1 MVLPPVVTV
10 DDASKAAAQMYGWQA
25 EAVALTGE
33 RDKNYLL
40 RTAEAGDVVL
50 KFINPAEEAAETD
63 LQIQV
68 LLWLE
73 QHNCAVMVP
82 KTLRTAAGELVGD
95 YAVGDQVY
103 KVRAYTYLNG
113 VSVAQAQM
121 SDAMQQSFGEH
132 AAQLVLALEG
142 FDQPALSRVLLW
154 DVMHLNQLRAWAEE
168 VLSQDEL
175 GQCVF
180 AYLDRFEQTI
190 LPALQALPQQVIHGD
205 ISKSNTVASSADAA
219 SIHGVLDFGDLC
231 KAPRVVELAVAAS
244 YALDAETGDL
254 QAALAR
260 VVDGYAA
267 VLPLSSE
274 ESTLVFD
281 LIIARLVQRI
291 VISEWRAS
299 HFPNNRDYILR
310 STAQARQLLGRLMHI
325 SEAQKQSGKGQGN
338 A

>member
-1 MVLPPVVTV
+1 MVSPPVVTI
-10 DDASKAAAQMYGWQA
+10 DDASKVAADLYGWKA
-25 EAVALTGE
+25 EAIALTGE

-40 RTAEAGDVVL
+40 HTQEAGDVVL

-68 LLWLE
+68 LLWLA
-73 QHNCAVMVP
+73 QQNCAVVVP
-82 KTLRTAAGELVGD
+82 KALRSRTGDLVCDYTVGE
-95 YAVGDQVY
+95 QVY

-121 SDAMQQSFGEH
+121 GAALQQSFGTQ
-132 AAQLVLALEG
+132 AAQLVRALEG
-142 FDQPALSRVLLW
+142 FDHPALSRVLLW

-168 VLSQDEL
+168 VLPQDEM
-175 GQCVF
+175 GQFVF
-180 AYLDRFEQTI
+180 AYLNQFGQTI
-190 LPALQALPQQVIHGD
+190 LPVLQALPQQVIHGD
-205 ISKSNTVASSADAA
+205 ISKSNTVASSADAT

-254 QAALAR
+254 QAALAGI
-260 VVDGYAA
+260 VAAYAA
-267 VLPLSSE
+267 VLPLSE
-274 ESTLVFD
+274 AESALIPD

-310 STAQARQLLGRLMHI
+310 SNAQARQLLGQLMQV
-325 SEAQKQSGKGQGN
+325 SAANK
-338 A
+338 

>member
-1 MVLPPVVTV
+1 MVSPPVVTI
-10 DDASKAAAQMYGWQA
+10 DDASKVAADLYGWQA
-25 EAVALTGE
+25 EAIALTGE

-40 RTAEAGDVVL
+40 HTQEAGDVVL

-68 LLWLE
+68 LLWLA
-73 QHNCAVMVP
+73 QQNCAVVVP
-82 KTLRTAAGELVGD
+82 KALRSRTGDLVCDYTVGE
-95 YAVGDQVY
+95 QVY

-121 SDAMQQSFGEH
+121 GAALQQSFGAQ
-132 AAQLVLALEG
+132 AAQLVRALEG
-142 FDQPALSRVLLW
+142 FDHPALSRVLLW

-168 VLSQDEL
+168 VLPQDEM
-175 GQCVF
+175 GQFVF
-180 AYLDRFEQTI
+180 AYLDQFEQTI
-190 LPALQALPQQVIHGD
+190 LPVLQALPQQVIHGD
-205 ISKSNTVASSADAA
+205 ISKSNTVASSADAS

-254 QAALAR
+254 QAALAGI
-260 VVDGYAA
+260 VAAYAA
-267 VLPLSSE
+267 VLPLSE
-274 ESTLVFD
+274 AESALIPD

-310 STAQARQLLGRLMHI
+310 SNAQARQLLGQLMQV
-325 SEAQKQSGKGQGN
+325 SAANK
-338 A
+338 

>member
-1 MVLPPVVTV
+1 MVSPPVVTV
-10 DDASKAAAQMYGWQA
+10 DDASKVAADLYGWQA
-25 EAVALTGE
+25 EAIALTGE

-40 RTAEAGDVVL
+40 RTQEAGDVVL

-68 LLWLE
+68 LLWLA
-73 QHNCAVMVP
+73 QQNCAVVVP
-82 KTLRTAAGELVGD
+82 KALRSRTGDLVCDYTVGE
-95 YAVGDQVY
+95 QVY

-121 SDAMQQSFGEH
+121 GAALQQSFGAQ
-132 AAQLVLALEG
+132 AAQLVRALEG
-142 FDQPALSRVLLW
+142 FDHPALSRVLLW

-168 VLSQDEL
+168 VLPQDEM
-175 GQCVF
+175 GQFVF
-180 AYLDRFEQTI
+180 AYLDQFEQTI
-190 LPALQALPQQVIHGD
+190 LPVLQALPQQVIHGD
-205 ISKSNTVASSADAA
+205 ISKSNTVASSADAS

-254 QAALAR
+254 QAALAGI
-260 VVDGYAA
+260 VAAYAA
-267 VLPLSSE
+267 VLPLSE
-274 ESTLVFD
+274 AESALIPD
-281 LIIARLVQRI
+281 LIVARLVQRI

-310 STAQARQLLGRLMHI
+310 SNAQARQLLGQLMQV
-325 SEAQKQSGKGQGN
+325 SAANK
-338 A
+338 

>member
-1 MVLPPVVTV
+1 MVSPPVVTI
-10 DDASKAAAQMYGWQA
+10 DDASKVAADLYGWKA
-25 EAVALTGE
+25 EAIALTGE

-40 RTAEAGDVVL
+40 HTQEAGDVVL

-68 LLWLE
+68 LLWLA
-73 QHNCAVMVP
+73 QQNCAVVVP
-82 KTLRTAAGELVGD
+82 KALRSRTGDLVCDYTVGE
-95 YAVGDQVY
+95 QVY

-121 SDAMQQSFGEH
+121 GAALQQSFGAQ
-132 AAQLVLALEG
+132 AAQLVRALEG
-142 FDQPALSRVLLW
+142 FDHPALSRVLLW

-168 VLSQDEL
+168 VLPQDEM
-175 GQCVF
+175 GQFVF
-180 AYLDRFEQTI
+180 AYLNQFEQTI
-190 LPALQALPQQVIHGD
+190 LPVLQALPQQVIHGD
-205 ISKSNTVASSADAA
+205 ISKSNTVASSADAT

-254 QAALAR
+254 QAALAGI
-260 VVDGYAA
+260 VAAYAA
-267 VLPLSSE
+267 VLPLSE
-274 ESTLVFD
+274 AESALIPD

-310 STAQARQLLGRLMHI
+310 SNAQARQLLGQLMQV
-325 SEAQKQSGKGQGN
+325 SAANK
-338 A
+338 

>member
-1 MVLPPVVTV
+1 MVSPPVVTI
-10 DDASKAAAQMYGWQA
+10 DDASKVAADLYGWQA
-25 EAVALTGE
+25 EAIALTGE

-40 RTAEAGDVVL
+40 HTQEAGDVVL

-68 LLWLE
+68 LLWLA
-73 QHNCAVMVP
+73 QQNCAVVVP
-82 KTLRTAAGELVGD
+82 KALRSRTGDLVCDYTVGE
-95 YAVGDQVY
+95 QVY

-121 SDAMQQSFGEH
+121 GAALQQSFGTQ
-132 AAQLVLALEG
+132 AAQLVRALEG
-142 FDQPALSRVLLW
+142 FDHPALSRVLLW

-168 VLSQDEL
+168 VLPQDEM
-175 GQCVF
+175 GQFVF
-180 AYLDRFEQTI
+180 AYLDQFEQTI
-190 LPALQALPQQVIHGD
+190 LPVLQALPQQVIHGD
-205 ISKSNTVASSADAA
+205 ISKSNTVASSADAT

-254 QAALAR
+254 QAALAGI
-260 VVDGYAA
+260 VAAYAA
-267 VLPLSSE
+267 VLPLSE
-274 ESTLVFD
+274 AESALIPD

-310 STAQARQLLGRLMHI
+310 SNAQARQLLGQLMQV
-325 SEAQKQSGKGQGN
+325 SAANK
-338 A
+338 

>member
-1 MVLPPVVTV
+1 MVSPPVVTI
-10 DDASKAAAQMYGWQA
+10 DDASKVAADLYGWKA
-25 EAVALTGE
+25 EAIALTGE

-40 RTAEAGDVVL
+40 HTQEAGDVVL

-68 LLWLE
+68 LLWLA
-73 QHNCAVMVP
+73 QQNCAVVVP
-82 KTLRTAAGELVGD
+82 KALRSRTGDLVCDYTVGE
-95 YAVGDQVY
+95 QVY

-121 SDAMQQSFGEH
+121 GAALQQSFGAQ
-132 AAQLVLALEG
+132 AAQLVRALEG
-142 FDQPALSRVLLW
+142 FDHPALSRVLLW

-168 VLSQDEL
+168 VLPQDEM
-175 GQCVF
+175 GQFVF
-180 AYLDRFEQTI
+180 AYLDQFEQTI
-190 LPALQALPQQVIHGD
+190 LPVLQALPQQVIHGD
-205 ISKSNTVASSADAA
+205 ISKSNTVASSADAS

-254 QAALAR
+254 QAALAGI
-260 VVDGYAA
+260 VAAYAA
-267 VLPLSSE
+267 VLPLSE
-274 ESTLVFD
+274 AESALIPD

-310 STAQARQLLGRLMHI
+310 SNAQARQLLGRLMQVY
-325 SEAQKQSGKGQGN
+325 ATNK
-338 A
+338 

>member
-1 MVLPPVVTV
+1 MVSPPVVTV
-10 DDASKAAAQMYGWQA
+10 DDASKVAADLYGWQA
-25 EAVALTGE
+25 EAIALTGE

-40 RTAEAGDVVL
+40 HTQEAGDVVL

-68 LLWLE
+68 LLWLA
-73 QHNCAVMVP
+73 QQNCAVVVP
-82 KTLRTAAGELVGD
+82 KALRSRTGDLVCDYTVGE
-95 YAVGDQVY
+95 QVY

-121 SDAMQQSFGEH
+121 GAALQQSFGTQ
-132 AAQLVLALEG
+132 AAQLVRALEG
-142 FDQPALSRVLLW
+142 FDHPALSRVLLW

-168 VLSQDEL
+168 VLPQDEM
-175 GQCVF
+175 GQFVF
-180 AYLDRFEQTI
+180 AYLDQFEQTI
-190 LPALQALPQQVIHGD
+190 LPVLQALPQQVIHGD
-205 ISKSNTVASSADAA
+205 ISKSNTVASSADAT

-254 QAALAR
+254 QAALAGI
-260 VVDGYAA
+260 VAAYAA
-267 VLPLSSE
+267 VLPLSE
-274 ESTLVFD
+274 AESALIPD

-310 STAQARQLLGRLMHI
+310 SNAQARQLLGQLMQV
-325 SEAQKQSGKGQGN
+325 SAANK
-338 A
+338 

>member
-1 MVLPPVVTV
+1 MVSPPVVTI
-10 DDASKAAAQMYGWQA
+10 DDASKVAADLYGWKA
-25 EAVALTGE
+25 EAIALTGE

-40 RTAEAGDVVL
+40 HTQEAGDVVL

-68 LLWLE
+68 LLWLA
-73 QHNCAVMVP
+73 QQNCAVVVP
-82 KTLRTAAGELVGD
+82 KALRSRTGDLVCDYTVGE
-95 YAVGDQVY
+95 QVY

-121 SDAMQQSFGEH
+121 GAALQQSFGTQ
-132 AAQLVLALEG
+132 AAQLVRALEG
-142 FDQPALSRVLLW
+142 FDHPALSRVLLW

-168 VLSQDEL
+168 VLPQDEM
-175 GQCVF
+175 GQFVF
-180 AYLDRFEQTI
+180 AYLNQFEQTI
-190 LPALQALPQQVIHGD
+190 LPVLQALPQQVIHGD
-205 ISKSNTVASSADAA
+205 ISKSNTVASSADAT

-254 QAALAR
+254 QAALAGI
-260 VVDGYAA
+260 VAAYAA
-267 VLPLSSE
+267 VLPLSE
-274 ESTLVFD
+274 AESALIPD

-310 STAQARQLLGRLMHI
+310 SNAQARQLLGQLMQV
-325 SEAQKQSGKGQGN
+325 SAANK
-338 A
+338 

>member
-1 MVLPPVVTV
+1 MVSPPVVTI
-10 DDASKAAAQMYGWQA
+10 DDASKVAADLYGWKA
-25 EAVALTGE
+25 EAIALTGE

-40 RTAEAGDVVL
+40 HTQEAGDVVL

-68 LLWLE
+68 LLWLA
-73 QHNCAVMVP
+73 QQNCAVVVP
-82 KTLRTAAGELVGD
+82 KALRSRTGDLVCDYTVGE
-95 YAVGDQVY
+95 QVY

-121 SDAMQQSFGEH
+121 GAALQQSFGAQ
-132 AAQLVLALEG
+132 AAQLVRALEG
-142 FDQPALSRVLLW
+142 FDHPALSRVLLW

-168 VLSQDEL
+168 VLPQDEM
-175 GQCVF
+175 GQFVF
-180 AYLDRFEQTI
+180 AYLDQFEQTI
-190 LPALQALPQQVIHGD
+190 LPVLQALPQQVIHGD
-205 ISKSNTVASSADAA
+205 ISKSNTVASSADAT

-254 QAALAR
+254 QAALAGI
-260 VVDGYAA
+260 VAAYAA
-267 VLPLSSE
+267 VLPLSE
-274 ESTLVFD
+274 AESALIPD
-281 LIIARLVQRI
+281 LIVARLVQRI

-310 STAQARQLLGRLMHI
+310 SNAQARQLLGQLMQV
-325 SEAQKQSGKGQGN
+325 SAANK
-338 A
+338 

>member
-1 MVLPPVVTV
+1 M
-10 DDASKAAAQMYGWQA
+10 AADLYGWQA
-25 EAVALTGE
+25 EAIALTGE

-40 RTAEAGDVVL
+40 HTQEAGDVVL

-68 LLWLE
+68 LLWLA
-73 QHNCAVMVP
+73 QQNCAVVVP
-82 KTLRTAAGELVGD
+82 KALRSRTGDLVCDYTVGE
-95 YAVGDQVY
+95 QVY

-121 SDAMQQSFGEH
+121 GAALQQSFGTQ
-132 AAQLVLALEG
+132 AAQLVRALEG
-142 FDQPALSRVLLW
+142 FDHPALSRVLLW

-168 VLSQDEL
+168 VLPQDEM
-175 GQCVF
+175 GQFVF
-180 AYLDRFEQTI
+180 AYLNQFEQTI
-190 LPALQALPQQVIHGD
+190 LPVLQALPQQVIHGD
-205 ISKSNTVASSADAA
+205 ISKSNTVASSADAT

-254 QAALAR
+254 QAALAGI
-260 VVDGYAA
+260 VAAYAA
-267 VLPLSSE
+267 VLPLSE
-274 ESTLVFD
+274 AESALIPD

-310 STAQARQLLGRLMHI
+310 SNAQARQLLGQLMQV
-325 SEAQKQSGKGQGN
+325 SAANK
-338 A
+338 

>member
-1 MVLPPVVTV
+1 MVSPPVVTI
-10 DDASKAAAQMYGWQA
+10 DDASKVAADLYGWKA
-25 EAVALTGE
+25 EAIALTGE

-40 RTAEAGDVVL
+40 HTQEAGDVVL

-68 LLWLE
+68 LLWLA
-73 QHNCAVMVP
+73 QQNCAVVVP
-82 KTLRTAAGELVGD
+82 KALRSRTGDLVCDYTVGE
-95 YAVGDQVY
+95 QVY

-121 SDAMQQSFGEH
+121 GAALQQSFGAQ
-132 AAQLVLALEG
+132 AAQLVRALEG
-142 FDQPALSRVLLW
+142 FDHPALSRVLLW

-168 VLSQDEL
+168 VLPQDEM
-175 GQCVF
+175 GQFVF
-180 AYLDRFEQTI
+180 AYLDQFEQTI
-190 LPALQALPQQVIHGD
+190 LPVLQALPQQVIHGD
-205 ISKSNTVASSADAA
+205 ISKSNTVASSADAS

-254 QAALAR
+254 QAALAGI
-260 VVDGYAA
+260 VAAYAA
-267 VLPLSSE
+267 VLPLSE
-274 ESTLVFD
+274 AESALIPD

-310 STAQARQLLGRLMHI
+310 SNAQARQLLGQLMQV
-325 SEAQKQSGKGQGN
+325 SAANK
-338 A
+338 

>member
-1 MVLPPVVTV
+1 MVSPPVVTI
-10 DDASKAAAQMYGWQA
+10 DDASKVAADLYGWKA
-25 EAVALTGE
+25 EAIALTGE

-40 RTAEAGDVVL
+40 HTQEAGDVVL

-68 LLWLE
+68 LLWLA
-73 QHNCAVMVP
+73 QQNCAVVVP
-82 KTLRTAAGELVGD
+82 KALRSRTGDLVCDYTVGE
-95 YAVGDQVY
+95 QVY

-121 SDAMQQSFGEH
+121 GAALQQSFGAQ
-132 AAQLVLALEG
+132 AAQLVRALEG
-142 FDQPALSRVLLW
+142 FDHPALSRVLLW

-168 VLSQDEL
+168 VLPQDEM
-175 GQCVF
+175 GQFVF
-180 AYLDRFEQTI
+180 AYLNQFEQTI
-190 LPALQALPQQVIHGD
+190 LPVLQALPQQVIHGD
-205 ISKSNTVASSADAA
+205 ISKSNTVASSADAS

-254 QAALAR
+254 QAALAGI
-260 VVDGYAA
+260 VAAYAA
-267 VLPLSSE
+267 VLPLSE
-274 ESTLVFD
+274 AESALIPD
-281 LIIARLVQRI
+281 LIVARLVQRI

-310 STAQARQLLGRLMHI
+310 SNAQARQLLGQLMQV
-325 SEAQKQSGKGQGN
+325 SAANK
-338 A
+338 

>member
-1 MVLPPVVTV
+1 MVSPPVVTV
-10 DDASKAAAQMYGWQA
+10 DDASKVAADLYGWKA
-25 EAVALTGE
+25 EAIALTGE

-40 RTAEAGDVVL
+40 HTQEAGDVVL

-68 LLWLE
+68 LLWLA
-73 QHNCAVMVP
+73 QQNCAVVVP
-82 KTLRTAAGELVGD
+82 KALRSRTGDLVCDYTVGE
-95 YAVGDQVY
+95 QVY

-121 SDAMQQSFGEH
+121 GAALQQSFGAQ
-132 AAQLVLALEG
+132 AAQLVRALEG
-142 FDQPALSRVLLW
+142 FDHPALSRVLLW

-168 VLSQDEL
+168 VLPQDEM
-175 GQCVF
+175 GQFVF
-180 AYLDRFEQTI
+180 AYLDQFEQTI
-190 LPALQALPQQVIHGD
+190 LPVLQALPQQVIHGD
-205 ISKSNTVASSADAA
+205 ISKSNTVASSADAS

-254 QAALAR
+254 QAALAGI
-260 VVDGYAA
+260 VAAYAA
-267 VLPLSSE
+267 VLPLSE
-274 ESTLVFD
+274 AESALIPD
-281 LIIARLVQRI
+281 LIVALLVQRI

-310 STAQARQLLGRLMHI
+310 SNAQARQLLGRLMHV
-325 SEAQKQSGKGQGN
+325 SAAHK
-338 A
+338 

>member
-1 MVLPPVVTV
+1 MVSPPVVTV
-10 DDASKAAAQMYGWQA
+10 DDASKVAADLYGWQA
-25 EAVALTGE
+25 EAIALTGE

-40 RTAEAGDVVL
+40 HTHEAGDVVL

-68 LLWLE
+68 LLWLA
-73 QHNCAVMVP
+73 QQNCAVVVP
-82 KTLRTAAGELVGD
+82 KALRSRTGDLVCDYTVGE
-95 YAVGDQVY
+95 QVY

-121 SDAMQQSFGEH
+121 GAALQQSFGAQ
-132 AAQLVLALEG
+132 AAQLVRALEG
-142 FDQPALSRVLLW
+142 FDHPALSRVLLW

-168 VLSQDEL
+168 VLPQDEM
-175 GQCVF
+175 GQFVF
-180 AYLDRFEQTI
+180 AYLDQFEQTI
-190 LPALQALPQQVIHGD
+190 LPVLQALPQQVIHGD
-205 ISKSNTVASSADAA
+205 ISKSNTVASSADAS

-254 QAALAR
+254 QAALAGI
-260 VVDGYAA
+260 VAAYAA
-267 VLPLSSE
+267 VLPLSE
-274 ESTLVFD
+274 AESALIPD
-281 LIIARLVQRI
+281 LIVARLVQRI

-310 STAQARQLLGRLMHI
+310 SNAQARQLLGQLMQV
-325 SEAQKQSGKGQGN
+325 SAANK
-338 A
+338 

>member
-1 MVLPPVVTV
+1 MVSPPVVTI
-10 DDASKAAAQMYGWQA
+10 DDASKVAADLYGWKA
-25 EAVALTGE
+25 EAIALTGE

-40 RTAEAGDVVL
+40 HTQEAGDVVL

-68 LLWLE
+68 LLWLA
-73 QHNCAVMVP
+73 QQNCAVVVP
-82 KTLRTAAGELVGD
+82 KALRSRTGDLVCDYTVGE
-95 YAVGDQVY
+95 QVY

-121 SDAMQQSFGEH
+121 GAALQQSFGAQ
-132 AAQLVLALEG
+132 AAQLVRALEG
-142 FDQPALSRVLLW
+142 FDHPALSRVLLW

-168 VLSQDEL
+168 VLPQDEM
-175 GQCVF
+175 GQFVF
-180 AYLDRFEQTI
+180 AYLNQFEQTI
-190 LPALQALPQQVIHGD
+190 LPVLQALPQQVIHGD
-205 ISKSNTVASSADAA
+205 ISKSNTVASSADAT

-254 QAALAR
+254 QAALAGI
-260 VVDGYAA
+260 VAAYAA
-267 VLPLSSE
+267 VLPLSE
-274 ESTLVFD
+274 AESALIPD
-281 LIIARLVQRI
+281 LIVARLVQRI

-310 STAQARQLLGRLMHI
+310 SNAQARQLLGQLMQV
-325 SEAQKQSGKGQGN
+325 SAANK
-338 A
+338 

>member
-1 MVLPPVVTV
+1 MVSPPVVTI
-10 DDASKAAAQMYGWQA
+10 DDASKVAADLYGWQA
-25 EAVALTGE
+25 EAIALTGE

-40 RTAEAGDVVL
+40 HTQEAGDVVL

-68 LLWLE
+68 LLWLA
-73 QHNCAVMVP
+73 QQNCAVVVP
-82 KTLRTAAGELVGD
+82 KALRSRTGDLVCDYTVGE
-95 YAVGDQVY
+95 QVY

-121 SDAMQQSFGEH
+121 GAALQQSFGTQ
-132 AAQLVLALEG
+132 AAQLVRALEG
-142 FDQPALSRVLLW
+142 FDHPALSRVLLW

-168 VLSQDEL
+168 VLPQDEM
-175 GQCVF
+175 GQFVF
-180 AYLDRFEQTI
+180 AYLNQFGQTI
-190 LPALQALPQQVIHGD
+190 LPVLQALPQQVIHGD
-205 ISKSNTVASSADAA
+205 ISKSNTVASSADAS

-244 YALDAETGDL
+244 YALDAEAGDL

>member
-1 MVLPPVVTV
+1 MVSPPVVTI
-10 DDASKAAAQMYGWQA
+10 DDASKVAADLYGWKA
-25 EAVALTGE
+25 EAIALTGE

-40 RTAEAGDVVL
+40 HTQEAGDVVL

-68 LLWLE
+68 LLWLA
-73 QHNCAVMVP
+73 QQNCAVVVP
-82 KTLRTAAGELVGD
+82 KALRSRTGDLVCDYTVGE
-95 YAVGDQVY
+95 QVY

-121 SDAMQQSFGEH
+121 GAALQQSFGAQ
-132 AAQLVLALEG
+132 AAQLVRALEG
-142 FDQPALSRVLLW
+142 FDHPALSRVLLW

-168 VLSQDEL
+168 VLPQDEM
-175 GQCVF
+175 GQFVF
-180 AYLDRFEQTI
+180 AYLDQFEQTI
-190 LPALQALPQQVIHGD
+190 LPVLQALPQQVIHGD
-205 ISKSNTVASSADAA
+205 ISKSNTVASSADAT

-254 QAALAR
+254 QAALAGI
-260 VVDGYAA
+260 VAAYAA
-267 VLPLSSE
+267 VLPLSE
-274 ESTLVFD
+274 AESALIPD

-310 STAQARQLLGRLMHI
+310 SNAQARQLLGQLMQV
-325 SEAQKQSGKGQGN
+325 SAANK
-338 A
+338 

>member
-1 MVLPPVVTV
+1 MVSPPVVTI
-10 DDASKAAAQMYGWQA
+10 DDASKVAADLYGWKA
-25 EAVALTGE
+25 EAIALTGE

-40 RTAEAGDVVL
+40 HTQEAGDVVL

-68 LLWLE
+68 LLWLA
-73 QHNCAVMVP
+73 QQNCAVVVP
-82 KTLRTAAGELVGD
+82 KALRSRTGDLVCDYTVGE
-95 YAVGDQVY
+95 QVY

-121 SDAMQQSFGEH
+121 GAALQQSFGTQ
-132 AAQLVLALEG
+132 AAQLVRALEG
-142 FDQPALSRVLLW
+142 FDHPALSRVLLW

-168 VLSQDEL
+168 VLPQDEM
-175 GQCVF
+175 GQFVF
-180 AYLDRFEQTI
+180 AYLDQFEQTI
-190 LPALQALPQQVIHGD
+190 LPVLQALPQQVIHGD
-205 ISKSNTVASSADAA
+205 ISKSNTVASSADAS

-254 QAALAR
+254 QAALAGI
-260 VVDGYAA
+260 VAAYAA
-267 VLPLSSE
+267 VLPLSE
-274 ESTLVFD
+274 AESALIPD
-281 LIIARLVQRI
+281 LIVARLVQRI

-310 STAQARQLLGRLMHI
+310 SNAQARQLLGQLMQV
-325 SEAQKQSGKGQGN
+325 SAANK
-338 A
+338 